1 MTRAIVG
8 FSFIFLN
15 SAMNLSPLKE
25 KFPQHLCRG
34 NSLFH
39 YGLLMMVF

>member
-25 KFPQHLCRG
+25 KFPHLCRG